1 MNSCFTRPHI
11 FQKDQ
16 FGNIFLL
23 FGSLTANYFEFD
35 IWTAPGGGMLGKRHS
50 LFIELCIIELP
61 LSRVLVEFGL
71 NSIHFGFLS
80 NFNLEYKISKF
91 TWKLL
96 LLKSFESFFPSTST
110 TKNCKA
116 YHFTICWNNYCGN
129 NKICYSGSEKVE
141 ANLIFSFNHLIHPLA
156 PIILK
161 PLLHQNFTQSVRK
174 LKITASMPMNN

>member
-1 MNSCFTRPHI
+1 MHFFHLNVCEFMFHPPTYFSKGSI
-11 FQKDQ
+11 WQY
-16 FGNIFLL
+16 FLL
-23 FGSLTANYFEFD
+23 FGSLTANYFEFN
-35 IWTAPGGGMLGKRHS
+35 IWIAPGGGMLGKRHS

-116 YHFTICWNNYCGN
+116 YHFTM
-129 NKICYSGSEKVE
+129 
-141 ANLIFSFNHLIHPLA
+141 
-156 PIILK
+156 LK
-161 PLLHQNFTQSVRK
+161 QLLW
-174 LKITASMPMNN
+174 